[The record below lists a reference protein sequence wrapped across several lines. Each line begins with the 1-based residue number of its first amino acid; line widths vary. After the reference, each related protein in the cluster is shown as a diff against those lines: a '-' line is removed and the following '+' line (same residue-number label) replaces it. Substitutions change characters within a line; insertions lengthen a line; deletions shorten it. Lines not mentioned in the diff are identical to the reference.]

1 MIKAELTHIKDFH
14 HWTRGD
20 DGLYDIGMF
29 ANVVR
34 NPLTDGYIGSCRSGR
49 ADLNDFID
57 ILTYD
62 KDLNLIDRKYATK
75 GEDPRTFMF
84 NGKPYSLTW
93 DPHSTDK
100 GLVLSY
106 KLIDLLE
113 GKTTTLDIEH
123 YGTEPGDLPV
133 LGKNWM
139 PLVKPGQRGN
149 DLYIA
154 VTIDPTISI
163 LKCNINTGYCDWIVP
178 SEGIHNGIE
187 VSISRGGT
195 PLIYHKESNLYVGLG
210 HRTYEV
216 YNHKPFLYTLT
227 TDFSSSTIGEDILT
241 GKDLVEDPQSIFIDD
256 GKIYCCIGNNL
267 KYEGGAVGLYEMK
280 IVNG

>member
-178 SEGIHNGIE
+178 SEGVHNGIE

-195 PLIYHKESNLYVGLG
+195 RLIYHKESNLYVGLG
-210 HRTYEV
+210 HRTYEE
-216 YNHKPFLYTLT
+216 YNHKPLLYTLT

>member
-163 LKCNINTGYCDWIVP
+163 
-178 SEGIHNGIE
+178 
-187 VSISRGGT
+187 
-195 PLIYHKESNLYVGLG
+195 
-210 HRTYEV
+210 
-216 YNHKPFLYTLT
+216 
-227 TDFSSSTIGEDILT
+227 
-241 GKDLVEDPQSIFIDD
+241 
-256 GKIYCCIGNNL
+256 
-267 KYEGGAVGLYEMK
+267 
-280 IVNG
+280 